1 MTFKVTCIENNE
13 TYTEETFDELVDLY
27 DEGDIED
34 NEITL
39 DSIIVE
45 LTTLDSIIVELNNT
59 YKNNEVTSMDSIET
73 IEDMQELID
82 TLDSIEN
89 LDSEDTNKL
98 ESIIEYVGLSG
109 TNTVVELYDDMDSY
123 EYYNDWTLKDLAE
136 NFCEEGILGDAV
148 QEVYEN
154 NCSYLDMDY
163 IADQL
168 KHDYIETSYGVIR
181 AD

>member
-1 MTFKVTCIENNE
+1 MNFTITCVENGQ

-34 NEITL
+34 NGITL
-39 DSIIVE
+39 DSISVD
-45 LTTLDSIIVELNNT
+45 LDNT
-59 YKNNEVTSMDSIET
+59 YTDNEVTSMDSITT
-73 IEDMQELID
+73 IEEMQDLID
-82 TLDSIEN
+82 TLDNIEN

-98 ESIIEYVGLSG
+98 ESIIEYDGLVGTS
-109 TNTVVELYDDMDSY
+109 TVVKLYEDMDSY
-123 EYYNDWTLKDLAE
+123 DYYDNWSLKDLAE

-154 NCSYLDMDY
+154 NYYYLDMDY

-168 KHDYIETSYGVIR
+168 KYDYTETNYGVISH
-181 AD
+181 D

>member
-1 MTFKVTCIENNE
+1 MNFTVTCVENGQ

-39 DSIIVE
+39 DSISV
-45 LTTLDSIIVELNNT
+45 DLNNT
-59 YKNNEVTSMDSIET
+59 YTDNEVTSMDSITT
-73 IEDMQELID
+73 IEDMQDLID
-82 TLDSIEN
+82 TLNNIEN

-98 ESIIEYVGLSG
+98 ESIIEYTGIG
-109 TNTVVELYDDMDSY
+109 YGNGYDVVSNYESMNDYIYYDGYSF
-123 EYYNDWTLKDLAE
+123 TDLADE
-136 NFCEEGILGDAV
+136 LCSEGLLGDAV

-154 NCSYLDMDY
+154 DYNYLDMDY

-168 KHDYIETSYGVIR
+168 RYDYTETNYGVITNN
-181 AD
+181 